1 MYKRTNITKS
11 RDFFKKAVTNIRR
24 TTLTKQKLLL
34 EAKKMEVYKM
44 TKKVVFSICTAMIV
58 VFSFGFFKVN
68 FLDRKESKLTVTNVD
83 LQENCIYAIAKNQL
97 YDADDEYIIHG
108 ASDYLKGQVQL
119 SQIKEGET
127 IIVISNGKV
136 LQSDPYQFDTIYSI
150 RPQ

>member
-1 MYKRTNITKS
+1 
-11 RDFFKKAVTNIRR
+11 
-24 TTLTKQKLLL
+24 
-34 EAKKMEVYKM
+34 M

-68 FLDRKESKLTVTNVD
+68 FLRSEEHTSE
-83 LQENCIYAIAKNQL
+83 LQSRS
-97 YDADDEYIIHG
+97 DIIHG